1 MMFAAR
7 FNARAALTSLAALL
21 FLSACASSPDVAIVS
36 PTPGSTLTVTQI
48 EVDATSSA
56 EDGSTA
62 MANAGSGLFY
72 AKVQAGKIHFLAV
85 TFPTGAATLT
95 VSVVDNRHDK
105 LGQATAIY
113 SVVSDAAG
121 CTISSPKN
129 HDIFAGDPGDTGLV
143 SVVVQAVC
151 HGLAAGVQA
160 GILQNDD
167 ATPSQIQ
174 TPAADGS
181 LSFTADLIPGANTI
195 SVVAKGVA
203 YDVVEVDATS
213 TRCRTEVE
221 PPSGTVFNVAGT
233 SGAIADTDPTTT
245 GMQASVKLKT
255 NCADGTPASLTVS
268 QGGQVELTA
277 SSTVAGGVA
286 TFAVTLPD
294 GTLSV
299 QGFVGA
305 PGKEGASRVAT
316 YVSDGTSPTIVV
328 LAPVQGGLLGPQ
340 DNIGT
345 GTQFIARI
353 RGQIAGFNS
362 GGYAALEFDQ
372 GTAQAQEITISPDL
386 INGIF
391 STDVLLSGGLHSLYA
406 KVVRASGNTAVS
418 PTVAFTVVI
427 NGTGLAIVSPAT
439 GAEIGLT
446 LLTPNADGTATANF
460 QLESAGL
467 AGQTA
472 NIDCGRSASGTSI
485 TASGTI
491 GSTGNATVAL
501 RLPIASCAGALFRC
515 TATAGNAAAAFTTF
529 TADDTAPT
537 ATISAPASGPSA
549 GGSTEFKATTSCT
562 GEGQL
567 FTLDNGGTVISSG
580 SVQGNLIDV
589 PGVALHT
596 GQNQFH
602 LILTDGA
609 GNTSTSEV
617 DVTAA
622 STTFP
627 VVAFVQPTSGQVLT
641 GSSTNLDC
649 TVPARPV
656 LKQVQVSITGDTVA
670 PSGMAL
676 KLTNSGGSQT
686 IFQTPTLSGNVYTYT
701 NIAILPETNTLSV
714 IATDAGMATGQ
725 ASVTFSDRCSSLGV
739 VLTFV
744 VNGTNFGYAQDKDH
758 GTAGEQVD
766 AQVQATAANGSPI
779 RICSTALS
787 AAPNGCITAGTGLV
801 PVAQGNPTIQSNIA
815 VFTVT
820 LPDGPQTVTAEVSD
834 VATDVSNPI
843 TVHVRAAPPTVKSI
857 TLSEDKRGQTL
868 MSLPDNALNQAEM
881 DAANGNVHFQVVFG
895 AGSFVAGQKVS
906 IFATQIPTALGTA
919 MIVSNGDGTTATAV
933 TVPLSSLNVGGYQ
946 SDVFYASVADDANNP
961 ASTPSAI
968 EAGVPATTLGTTS
981 APFVIAPSPTVAL
994 TSPSPA
1000 TTEINALND
1009 DRCVN
1014 SVCPEADPVRF
1025 AFAASTTAPDS
1036 STSGA
1041 TSSITFLANAS
1052 PIVPLAGEH
1061 NPTNTSGGTVSDVVL
1076 PISNAPSVALAAQ
1089 VEDPYGNIVTSAA
1102 DTLIVDSIA
1111 PALAIASVGGNSTA
1125 SGTVTVNQP
1134 SVSAVVAIDTGSQG
1148 TLESGQTVTIYS
1160 DGTAVGSGT
1169 YGGSSSGPGS
1179 ITITI
1184 AVGAGFHNLV
1194 AKASDTAG
1202 NPGASAA
1209 AGVLQTYTGPT
1220 LALVSPA
1227 PVAGGTLYLGTA
1239 TQSGNVCAPQLTYST
1254 SNVPDGD
1261 NVFVWAVAAG
1271 STSCGNA
1278 PGNARAAPVASNS
1291 ATLPSTGG
1299 SNNTAFFAIAD
1310 GATGRFC
1317 AQVSDNSGN
1326 TVQATPQA
1334 FQCDLQTPTVAWVS
1348 PVANQLF
1355 VGFGQAQIPGAT
1367 PSTSN
1372 VNTKLGISNAQLS
1385 IKSPTGG
1392 TLILA
1397 VDQDNTPTVTTT
1409 QFVSCTVP
1417 AASGA
1422 RSIYAL
1428 SANNCSTTNSAGQV
1442 LLPIDYAQL
1451 LAHTLTAN
1459 FTALSGNVAAVATQ
1473 SVKIDVAPPASV
1485 SPSLNIKQAI
1495 GVATVTIPT
1504 VPGDDQTDGAAPV
1517 AWEVRYATTALTT
1530 SNWLSGTLV
1539 TANLA
1544 GSFPSGVPASF
1555 QVVLPGGNQ
1564 TLYVGV
1570 RAKDRVGNLGDLVAS
1585 SVVQTT
1591 TQPTGSTIALKD
1603 DSGNSPL
1610 TTGLYD
1616 VGMRVADLDG
1626 DGFDDII
1633 FNYSATQCGTDGFCN
1648 GRILVYF
1655 GGAGGVSNPN
1665 TPLVLKGKIVE
1676 GGLGGTQSFDVGD
1689 FDADGKADI
1698 IAAETDYGSASD
1710 VLIWRGT
1717 AIAAWKAAGSNQS
1730 VPPAPVVLTSS
1741 AGSFIGGTVR
1751 AVGHITGGN
1760 GIGDDVA
1767 ISNFWIADG
1776 ATGTFELALLQRG
1789 GAWSKAGTN
1798 MLFSTGSPATSFLVL
1813 PTTVASTSLT
1823 NIDHAFVELAPFT
1836 YAGASGDLA
1845 GIAVSLVDT
1854 IDGAVVHELKLF
1866 GANQIAPTL
1875 PWSAGVALPSPATVS
1890 PTDQFGYYLA
1900 GGQDSI
1906 GDGHAD
1912 LLISDQDKGQVYV
1925 YDGASLL
1932 GPSVT
1937 VEPTSPTLLLNS
1949 TTEQAPGTPNPSQ
1962 EGAGASFLPDLDGD
1976 GKAEMAGAIDP
1987 SGREPL
1993 DIWFGQ
1999 TGDAALPALPFIANC
2014 PQGGINSTPTVFC
2027 FQPQRGQHIV
2037 PAPVFT
2043 QTPFGQRVGSGHVT
2057 ALTGRDVV
2065 VLSQP
2070 VNSGTTH
2077 GYLVILR

>member
-1 MMFAAR
+1 MMSTAR
-7 FNARAALTSLAALL
+7 FTARAALTSVAAVL
-21 FLSACASSPDVAIVS
+21 FLSACASAPDVAIVS

-62 MANAGSGLFY
+62 MANAGSGLLY
-72 AKVQAGKIHFLAV
+72 AKVQAGKIHFPAV

-95 VSVVDNRHDK
+95 VSVVDNRHDT

-121 CTISSPKN
+121 CKISSPKN

-167 ATPSQIQ
+167 ATPSQLQ

-181 LSFTADLIPGANTI
+181 VSFTADLIPGANTI
-195 SVVAKGVA
+195 SVVAKGVPF
-203 YDVVEVDATS
+203 DVVEVDATS

-233 SGAIADTDPTTT
+233 SGAVADTDPTTT
-245 GMQASVKLKT
+245 GMQANLKLKT
-255 NCADGTPASLTVS
+255 NCADGTSASLTVS
-268 QGGQVELTA
+268 QRGQVELTA
-277 SSTVAGGVA
+277 SSTVTGGVA
-286 TFAVTLPD
+286 TFAITLPD
-294 GTLSV
+294 GTLNV

-328 LAPVQGGLLGPQ
+328 LSPVQGGLLGPQ
-340 DNIGT
+340 DNLGT
-345 GTQFIARI
+345 PTQFIARI

-362 GGYAALEFDQ
+362 GGYAALEIDQ
-372 GTAQAQEITISPDL
+372 GTAQAQEITIAPDL
-386 INGIF
+386 TNGIF
-391 STDVLLSGGLHSLYA
+391 STDVVLSGGLHSLYA

-418 PTVAFTVVI
+418 PTIEFTVVT

-439 GAEIGLT
+439 GAEIGLA
-446 LLTPNADGTATANF
+446 LLTPNGDGTATVNF

-467 AGQTA
+467 VGQTA

-491 GSTGNATVAL
+491 GNTGNATIAL
-501 RLPIASCAGALFRC
+501 NLPIASCAGALFRC
-515 TATAGNAAAAFTTF
+515 TATAGNAAAAVTTF

-537 ATISAPASGPSA
+537 ATISAPASGPSP
-549 GGSTEFKATTSCT
+549 GGTTEFKATTSCT

-589 PGVALHT
+589 PDVALHT

-622 STTFP
+622 STIFP
-627 VVAFVQPTSGQVLT
+627 VAAFVQPTSGQVLT
-641 GSSTNLDC
+641 SSSTNLDC

-686 IFQTPTLSGNVYTYT
+686 ISQTPTLSGNVYTYT
-701 NIAILPETNTLSV
+701 NVAILPETNTLSV
-714 IATDAGMATGQ
+714 TATDAAMATGQ
-725 ASVTFSDRCSSLGV
+725 ASVTFSDRCSSLAV
-739 VLTFV
+739 MLTFV

-779 RICSTALS
+779 RLCSTALS
-787 AAPNGCITAGTGLV
+787 VAPNGCVTAGTGLV
-801 PVAQGNPTIQSNIA
+801 PVVQGSPTIQNNIA

-820 LPDGPQTVTAEVSD
+820 LPDGPQTITAEVTD
-834 VATDVSNPI
+834 VATDVSNPT
-843 TVHVRAAPPTVKSI
+843 TVHVRATPPTVKSI
-857 TLSEDKRGQTL
+857 TLSEDTRGQTL
-868 MSLPDNALNQAEM
+868 MSLPDNALNQVEM
-881 DAANGNVHFQVVFG
+881 DASNGNVHFQVVFG
-895 AGSFVAGQKVS
+895 PGSFVAGQKIS
-906 IFATQIPTALGTA
+906 IFATQISPALGSTVIA
-919 MIVSNGDGTTATAV
+919 ANGDGTTATTV

-946 SDVFYASVADDANNP
+946 SDVFYASVVDDANNP
-961 ASTPSAI
+961 VSTPSAI

-981 APFVIAPSPTVAL
+981 APFVIAPDPTVAL
-994 TSPSPA
+994 TAPA
-1000 TTEINALND
+1000 PGTTELNALND

-1014 SVCPEADPVRF
+1014 AVCPEADPLRF

-1041 TSSITFLANAS
+1041 TSTITFLANGSA
-1052 PIVPLAGEH
+1052 IVPLAGEH
-1061 NPTNTSGGTVSDVVL
+1061 NPTNTSGGTVNGVVL
-1076 PISNAPSVALAAQ
+1076 PISNAPSVSLAAQ

-1111 PALAIASVGGNSTA
+1111 PALAITTVGGNSTA
-1125 SGTVTVNQP
+1125 AGAVTINQP
-1134 SVSAVVAIDTGSQG
+1134 SVSAVVAIDTGGQG
-1148 TLESGQTVTIYS
+1148 TLESGETVTIYA

-1169 YGGSSSGPGS
+1169 YSGSSSGPGS

-1184 AVGAGFHNLV
+1184 AVDSGFHNLV
-1194 AKASDTAG
+1194 AKASDAAG

-1209 AGVLQTYTGPT
+1209 VGVLQTYTGPT
-1220 LALVSPA
+1220 LALSSPP

-1239 TQSGNVCAPQLTYST
+1239 TQSGNVCAPPLQYATT
-1254 SNVPDGD
+1254 NVPDGD
-1261 NVFVWAVAAG
+1261 NVLIWVVAAG
-1271 STSCGNA
+1271 SSSCGNA
-1278 PGNARAAPVASNS
+1278 PGNARMAAVTSNS

-1299 SNNTAFFAIAD
+1299 SNNTAFFGIAD

-1326 TVQATPQA
+1326 TAQATPQA
-1334 FQCDLQTPTVAWVS
+1334 FQCDLQTPTVSWAS
-1348 PVANQLF
+1348 PTANQLF
-1355 VGFGQAQIPGAT
+1355 VGFGQSQISGAT
-1367 PSTSN
+1367 TSTSS
-1372 VNTKLGISNAQLS
+1372 VNTKLGIASAQLAV
-1385 IKSPTGG
+1385 KAPNGG
-1392 TLILA
+1392 TLTLS

-1417 AASGA
+1417 AASGVQT
-1422 RSIYAL
+1422 IYAL
-1428 SANNCSTTNSAGQV
+1428 SANNCSTTNSGGQV
-1442 LLPIDYAQL
+1442 LVPIDYAQL

-1459 FTALSGNVAAVATQ
+1459 FIAPSGNAAAVATQ
-1473 SVKIDVAPPASV
+1473 GVRIDIAPPASV
-1485 SPSLNIKQAI
+1485 SPALTIKLAI
-1495 GVATVTIPT
+1495 GVATVTIAT
-1504 VPGDDQTDGAAPV
+1504 VPGDDQTAGPPPV
-1517 AWEVRYATTALTT
+1517 GWEVRYSTTALTT
-1530 SNWLSGTLV
+1530 SNWGSGTLV

-1544 GSFPSGVPASF
+1544 GAFPTGVPSTF

-1570 RAKDRVGNLGDLVAS
+1570 RAKDRVGNLGDLVSS

-1591 TQPTGSTIALKD
+1591 TLPTGSTIALKD
-1603 DSGNSPL
+1603 DSGASPL
-1610 TTGLYD
+1610 TPGIYAEA
-1616 VGMRVADLDG
+1616 MRVADLDG
-1626 DGFDDII
+1626 DGFDDIVL
-1633 FNYSATQCGTDGFCN
+1633 NYSSTPCHPDTFCD

-1665 TPLVLKGKIVE
+1665 APLVLKGKIAE

-1698 IAAETDYGSASD
+1698 IAGESDYFSASD

-1717 AIAAWKAAGSNQS
+1717 TIAAWRAAGANAS
-1730 VPPAPVVLTSS
+1730 VPPAAVTLTDSS
-1741 AGSFIGGTVR
+1741 GSFIGGTVR
-1751 AVGHITGGN
+1751 AAGHITGGI
-1760 GIGDDVA
+1760 GTGDDAA
-1767 ISNFWIADG
+1767 ISNFSLYDG
-1776 ATGTFELALLQRG
+1776 AAGPYELALLQRG
-1789 GAWSKAGTN
+1789 GAWSKTGTKV
-1798 MLFSTGSPATSFLVL
+1798 LFSTGSPATSLLIL
-1813 PTTVASTSLT
+1813 PATVASTSGT
-1823 NIDHAFVELAPFT
+1823 NTNHATVELAPFT
-1836 YAGASGDLA
+1836 YAGASGDLS
-1845 GIAVSLVDT
+1845 GVAVSLVDT
-1854 IDGAVVHELKLF
+1854 FDNSTTTHEIKLF
-1866 GANQIAPTL
+1866 GASQIAPTV
-1875 PWSAGVALPSPATVS
+1875 PWSAGVALPSPSTVAAA
-1890 PTDQFGYYLA
+1890 DQFGYYLA
-1900 GGQDSI
+1900 GGQDAI
-1906 GDGHAD
+1906 GDAHAD
-1912 LLISDQDKGQVYV
+1912 LLISDQSNGAIYA
-1925 YDGASLL
+1925 YDGAALL
-1932 GPSVT
+1932 GPSVSA
-1937 VEPTSPTLLLNS
+1937 EPSSPTLLLNP
-1949 TTEQAPGTPNPSQ
+1949 TTELAPGATNVSY

-1976 GKAEMAGAIDP
+1976 GKAEMAGAIEP
-1987 SGREPL
+1987 SGHEPL

-1999 TGDAALPALPFIANC
+1999 PGDAPLPALPFINTC
-2014 PQGGINSTPTVFC
+2014 TNSSATVFC
-2027 FQPQRGQHIV
+2027 FQPPRGQHIV

-2043 QTPFGQRVGSGHVT
+2043 MVPFGQRVGSGHVT

-2070 VNSGTTH
+2070 INTGSAQ